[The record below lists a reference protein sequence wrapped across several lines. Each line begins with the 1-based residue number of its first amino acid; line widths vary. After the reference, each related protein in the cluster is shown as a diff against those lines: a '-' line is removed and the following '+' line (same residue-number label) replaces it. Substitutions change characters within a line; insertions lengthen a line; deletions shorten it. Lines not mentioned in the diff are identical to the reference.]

1 MKIDCKLKKIKQ
13 DEKNDK
19 RKNKKRSRKR
29 RKEKKKR
36 RKKEEKKKKKRRKG
50 KMKAPDEKK
59 GGNDKGDVG
68 KRVAGTA
75 EAMPVEHQGDLLLT
89 TLHSE
94 TDVKVLNGVLEFKI
108 VF

>member
-1 MKIDCKLKKIKQ
+1 MTKEKIKK
-13 DEKNDK
+13 EVGKGEK
-19 RKNKKRSRKR
+19 RK
-29 RKEKKKR
+29 
-36 RKKEEKKKKKRRKG
+36 KKEEKKKKKRRKG

-89 TLHSE
+89 TLHPE